1 MIMKRTIN
9 PIEEAGERKR
19 TMKKLI
25 AIALA
30 CATALALGG
39 LFACSGN
46 GSNGA
51 AGGKVEAKASVED
64 YTWDE
69 LSKISKEVGAAG
81 GEDAAIDIAK
91 EYNLCTPDGKLDG
104 TQVKTVTLAD
114 GTTTQVQ
121 ICGFAHDG
129 KADGSG
135 KAGITFVFKDAVD
148 EHSMN
153 NSDTNSGGWEA
164 SEGRSWLNSSFKGQL
179 PSDLQNVIVPVN
191 KMTNNTG
198 ETTSASSVTATSDE
212 LWLFSVCELCGPI
225 DWYNEQ
231 SLCSVL
237 NAEGEQYKLFRDMNV
252 DNRNGNAILAKT
264 SRGGSCAWWER
275 SPRPRYSVGFV
286 SVGPDGSPGNGDN
299 ADASLAVVPGFC
311 I

>member
-1 MIMKRTIN
+1 
-9 PIEEAGERKR
+9 
-19 TMKKLI
+19 MKKLI

-46 GSNGA
+46 GANGA
-51 AGGKVEAKASVED
+51 GGVEAKASVED

-69 LSKISKEVGAAG
+69 LSRISKEIGAAG
-81 GEDAAIDIAK
+81 DEDAAIDIAK

-114 GTTTQVQ
+114 GTIAQVQ
-121 ICGFAHDG
+121 ICGFAHDD

-135 KAGITFVFKDAVD
+135 KAGITFIFKDAVD
-148 EHSMN
+148 EDSMN
-153 NSDTNSGGWEA
+153 NAGTNSGGWEA
-164 SEGRSWLNSSFKGQL
+164 SEMRSQLNSSFKEQL
-179 PSDLQNVIVPVN
+179 PSDLQNVITSVS

-198 ETTSASSVTATSDE
+198 EATSASSVTATSDE
-212 LWLFSVCELCGPI
+212 LWLFSVCELCGQI
-225 DWYNEQ
+225 NWYNEQ
-231 SLCSVL
+231 SLCSVI
-237 NAEGEQYKLFRDMNV
+237 NAEGEEYKLFRDMNV
-252 DNRNGNAILAKT
+252 DDRNGNAILTKT
-264 SRGGSCAWWER
+264 SRGGSCTWWER

-286 SVGPDGSPGNGDN
+286 SVGPDGSPGYGDN
-299 ADASLAVVPGFC
+299 ADVSLAVVPGFC

>member
-1 MIMKRTIN
+1 
-9 PIEEAGERKR
+9 
-19 TMKKLI
+19 MKKLI

-46 GSNGA
+46 GANGA
-51 AGGKVEAKASVED
+51 GGVEAKASVED

-69 LSKISKEVGAAG
+69 LSRISKEIGAAG
-81 GEDAAIDIAK
+81 DEDAAIDIAK

-114 GTTTQVQ
+114 GTIAQVQ
-121 ICGFAHDG
+121 ICGFAHDD

-135 KAGITFVFKDAVD
+135 KAGITFIFQDAVD
-148 EHSMN
+148 EDSMN
-153 NSDTNSGGWEA
+153 NAGTNSGGWEA
-164 SEGRSWLNSSFKGQL
+164 SEMRSQLNSSFKEQL
-179 PSDLQNVIVPVN
+179 PSDLQNVIASVS

-198 ETTSASSVTATSDE
+198 EATSASSVTATSDE
-212 LWLFSVCELCGPI
+212 LWLFSVCELCGQI
-225 DWYNEQ
+225 NWYNEQ
-231 SLCSVL
+231 SLCSVI
-237 NAEGEQYKLFRDMNV
+237 NAEGEEYKLFRDMNV
-252 DNRNGNAILAKT
+252 DDRNGNAILTKT
-264 SRGGSCAWWER
+264 SRGGSCTWWER

-286 SVGPDGSPGNGDN
+286 SVGPDGSPGYGDN
-299 ADASLAVVPGFC
+299 ADVSLAVVPGFC

>member
-1 MIMKRTIN
+1 
-9 PIEEAGERKR
+9 
-19 TMKKLI
+19 MKKLI

-46 GSNGA
+46 GANGA
-51 AGGKVEAKASVED
+51 GGVEAKASVED

-69 LSKISKEVGAAG
+69 LSRISKEIGAAG
-81 GEDAAIDIAK
+81 DEDAAIDIAK

-114 GTTTQVQ
+114 GTTVQVQ
-121 ICGFAHDG
+121 ICGFAHDD

-135 KAGITFVFKDAVD
+135 KSGITFIFKDAVD
-148 EHSMN
+148 EDSMN
-153 NSDTNSGGWEA
+153 NAGTNSGGWEA
-164 SEGRSWLNSSFKGQL
+164 SEMRSQLNSSFKEQL
-179 PSDLQNVIVPVN
+179 PSDLQNVIASVS

-198 ETTSASSVTATSDE
+198 EATSASSVTATSDE
-212 LWLFSVCELCGPI
+212 LWLFSVCELCGQI
-225 DWYNEQ
+225 NWYNEQ
-231 SLCSVL
+231 SLCSVI
-237 NAEGEQYKLFRDMNV
+237 NAEGEEYKLFRDMNV
-252 DNRNGNAILAKT
+252 DDRNGNAILTKT
-264 SRGGSCAWWER
+264 SRGGSCTWWER

-286 SVGPDGSPGNGDN
+286 SVGPDGSPGYGDN
-299 ADASLAVVPGFC
+299 ADVSLAVVPGFC

>member
-1 MIMKRTIN
+1 
-9 PIEEAGERKR
+9 
-19 TMKKLI
+19 MKKLI

-39 LFACSGN
+39 LFACNGN
-46 GSNGA
+46 GANGA
-51 AGGKVEAKASVED
+51 GGVEAKASVED

-69 LSKISKEVGAAG
+69 LSRISKEIGAAG
-81 GEDAAIDIAK
+81 DEDAAIDIAK

-114 GTTTQVQ
+114 GTIAQVQ
-121 ICGFAHDG
+121 ICGFAHDD

-135 KAGITFVFKDAVD
+135 KAGITFIFKDAVD

-153 NSDTNSGGWEA
+153 NAGTNSGGWEA
-164 SEGRSWLNSSFKGQL
+164 SEMRSQLNSSFKEQL
-179 PSDLQNVIVPVN
+179 PSDLQNVITSVS

-198 ETTSASSVTATSDE
+198 EATSASSVTATSDE
-212 LWLFSVCELCGPI
+212 LWLFSVCELCGQI
-225 DWYNEQ
+225 NWYNEQ
-231 SLCSVL
+231 SLCSVI
-237 NAEGEQYKLFRDMNV
+237 NAEGEEYKLFRDMNV
-252 DNRNGNAILAKT
+252 DDRNGNAILTKT
-264 SRGGSCAWWER
+264 SRGGSCTWWER

-286 SVGPDGSPGNGDN
+286 SVGPDGSPGYGDN
-299 ADASLAVVPGFC
+299 ADVSLAVVPGFC

>member
-1 MIMKRTIN
+1 
-9 PIEEAGERKR
+9 
-19 TMKKLI
+19 
-25 AIALA
+25 
-30 CATALALGG
+30 
-39 LFACSGN
+39 
-46 GSNGA
+46 
-51 AGGKVEAKASVED
+51 
-64 YTWDE
+64 
-69 LSKISKEVGAAG
+69 
-81 GEDAAIDIAK
+81 
-91 EYNLCTPDGKLDG
+91 
-104 TQVKTVTLAD
+104 
-114 GTTTQVQ
+114 
-121 ICGFAHDG
+121 
-129 KADGSG
+129 
-135 KAGITFVFKDAVD
+135 
-148 EHSMN
+148 
-153 NSDTNSGGWEA
+153 
-164 SEGRSWLNSSFKGQL
+164 
-179 PSDLQNVIVPVN
+179 
-191 KMTNNTG
+191 MTNNTG